1 MVIMMKEFARRIKN
15 IRVLDPLLRLSLLAC
30 VLFLFA
36 PAGKADN
43 VDQKFS
49 PGLYEFLMLAID
61 PEGEVLGFYRE
72 TQGHEVVISC
82 TFFLKGKDMGG
93 QANLVVWGEAFHGPV
108 ADKGE
113 IFPGLLQNESEA
125 VTLKIKQIRKEPG
138 CDAVLTPEISDEG
151 FNLRRTAAT
160 KWVGLRIVKNTR
172 APLFSG
178 PSLDKKTRA
187 YFIRNNVLGVVSV
200 SGDWINVEFPRDG
213 KKMIIGWVRS
223 DDVED
228 LQPPQ
233 KKIVSPLPPR
243 RPMRE

>member
-1 MVIMMKEFARRIKN
+1 MPRIGDSVQGDDN
-15 IRVLDPLLRLSLLAC
+15 DFSSSHPD
-30 VLFLFA
+30 A
-36 PAGKADN
+36 PQRGHQAGR
-43 VDQKFS
+43 
-49 PGLYEFLMLAID
+49 PGLVDALRRA
-61 PEGEVLGFYRE
+61 
-72 TQGHEVVISC
+72 
-82 TFFLKGKDMGG
+82 
-93 QANLVVWGEAFHGPV
+93 WGEAFHGPV